1 MAAPRQVLGQY
12 AAIALRVPHPLRAQ
26 RLCGGFGPSGH
37 ILGIRRQL
45 ARAITGDQ
53 ISGNLRKH
61 EGYEAPEDPIGHV
74 DKVVLYCEW
83 HEAYDRVDPRARH
96 VESGTSASPRKAL
109 GGRCNGDRNGGGLRE
124 GPGSRAI
131 LLRRHV

>member
-53 ISGNLRKH
+53 ISGNLRNKSLTDFLVKFSQ
-61 EGYEAPEDPIGHV
+61 PFQSLPDS
-74 DKVVLYCEW
+74 
-83 HEAYDRVDPRARH
+83 DPRQPDFR
-96 VESGTSASPRKAL
+96 L
-109 GGRCNGDRNGGGLRE
+109 LYRN
-124 GPGSRAI
+124 
-131 LLRRHV
+131 